1 MRTND
6 DRACPQW
13 SQTFNCRLRKDRH
26 ISWKNEDVYTRVGE
40 RKETVEYWLFTCK
53 QNTSVFNY
61 GDLGRGGGLS
71 FRVLFFQ
78 SNGKGDPILV
88 GTTKVPRIEGG
99 GLCTTQKRGDLI
111 CERKGK
117 SAPRGLE
124 VGGSLLTTFLTETA
138 VGILLPARW

>member
-53 QNTSVFNY
+53 QNTNVFSH
-61 GDLGRGGGLS
+61 GDLGGGVVACHSEFFS
-71 FRVLFFQ
+71 FRAMEKEIQFLWELQ
-78 SNGKGDPILV
+78 KSPGSRV
-88 GTTKVPRIEGG
+88 GVSAQHR
-99 GLCTTQKRGDLI
+99 RGEI
-111 CERKGK
+111 SFVKGK
-117 SAPRGLE
+117 ANLHLE
-124 VGGSLLTTFLTETA
+124 VLRWEA
-138 VGILLPARW
+138 VC